1 MQNKLGMMVLVFSM
15 LLILGC
21 EKTGI
26 PDRQKDDMVELSID
40 LQLGTPR
47 TRYEPILPPSDNS
60 GGSVD
65 FVPFPSN
72 QDYYPFFDFGM
83 FVCEPYP
90 INGPSQKR
98 QYKPDFINSD
108 LKKDDI
114 AYSSLVES
122 DYNLDEKV
130 EWYKPQL
137 NHYNNFKAQF
147 NVPVLENK
155 DGKTTVKWEF
165 NFTNFERDKLF
176 IRSDRESKVFAYYP
190 FTYIPNPSSVTEGGQ
205 SGERESVYYQNP
217 QYVPVI
223 SGYHDYLVAEPLTI
237 KKNEAKAGVGTYKV
251 VLKFHHV
258 FTCIQVNMYAKHN
271 VGTPEQGFVY
281 LKSMT
286 LHDAK
291 ADSDSSGRL
300 SKGGWMDITE
310 LDDQNHL
317 PIRNNFYDNCNST
330 ESITSIN
337 KPMSLAIPTLKEYND
352 AKKHGEKLPSATI
365 FIAMPQ
371 PEYLKD
377 GAVYEKEDMYLT
389 FKYAVRKDPDLPID
403 LDGDEDKEYIDGI
416 DKFYIPKEYIPKGG
430 GDKKPMKLEPGHR
443 YIFNIVID
451 NSVRF
456 APISQEDCWIE
467 EEEIE
472 IKI

>member
-1 MQNKLGMMVLVFSM
+1 
-15 LLILGC
+15 
-21 EKTGI
+21 
-26 PDRQKDDMVELSID
+26 
-40 LQLGTPR
+40 
-47 TRYEPILPPSDNS
+47 
-60 GGSVD
+60 
-65 FVPFPSN
+65 
-72 QDYYPFFDFGM
+72 
-83 FVCEPYP
+83 
-90 INGPSQKR
+90 
-98 QYKPDFINSD
+98 
-108 LKKDDI
+108 
-114 AYSSLVES
+114 
-122 DYNLDEKV
+122 
-130 EWYKPQL
+130 
-137 NHYNNFKAQF
+137 
-147 NVPVLENK
+147 
-155 DGKTTVKWEF
+155 
-165 NFTNFERDKLF
+165 
-176 IRSDRESKVFAYYP
+176 
-190 FTYIPNPSSVTEGGQ
+190 
-205 SGERESVYYQNP
+205 
-217 QYVPVI
+217 
-223 SGYHDYLVAEPLTI
+223 
-237 KKNEAKAGVGTYKV
+237 
-251 VLKFHHV
+251 
-258 FTCIQVNMYAKHN
+258 
-271 VGTPEQGFVY
+271 
-281 LKSMT
+281 
-286 LHDAK
+286 
-291 ADSDSSGRL
+291 
-300 SKGGWMDITE
+300 MDITE